1 MRRGQL
7 ANVLIF
13 KNINCVV
20 NYNREII
27 FFGQEH
33 PPLVI

>member
-7 ANVLIF
+7 ANVL
-13 KNINCVV
+13 KNIDCVV
-20 NYNREII
+20 NYNREMI

-33 PPLVI
+33 PLLVI